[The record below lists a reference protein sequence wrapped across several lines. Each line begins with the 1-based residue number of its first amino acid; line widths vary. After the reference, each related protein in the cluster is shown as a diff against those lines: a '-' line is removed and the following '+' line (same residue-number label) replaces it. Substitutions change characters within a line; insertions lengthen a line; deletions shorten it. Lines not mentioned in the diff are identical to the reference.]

1 MKQNNFA
8 YLFAVALAAGTVGMT
23 SCSSEAGDIADAG
36 VENKVTLSLSVA
48 DRVSG
53 RATADQVNLGST
65 MQEIKN
71 IAAVPMVGDVYQTP
85 IILGNFTP
93 ADQNKTTTK
102 VVALNS
108 NVNKFKVYGN
118 IENVSRE
125 GETGAVAA
133 FDESKIFKNFTI
145 SVPEVSA
152 ENKPNSETNTYYQP
166 HGLYYYAFAGEG
178 NNKIQTGSSSTDLKE
193 VDAGTAIGKDTK
205 YIKLSNVHYA
215 VGVLATAVFNASEE
229 NVIISNGQTEANA
242 VVSDENV
249 KFKGIIINKQS
260 KTLNQDF
267 VQSGTELV
275 SIYDASL
282 NTASGEQEPK
292 QGFDG
297 TKFQPKNESQ
307 KFTNIS
313 QSANN
318 QDKANIYTIV
328 AATGSSSNK
337 QITEEDDI
345 KAVIGEIIT
354 GNLEFELQ
362 QGYKLK
368 LSNSTTIDATDAAK
382 KFYMAFRLQPERKEN
397 NPDGSYSYR
406 AVFMKDH
413 MTFFN
418 AKVKNWGLA
427 SETPIDITDATIG
440 VEVDLSWNEG
450 IVYDEEI

>member
-1 MKQNNFA
+1 MKQNKFA

-48 DRVSG
+48 DRVAG
-53 RATADQVNLGST
+53 RATADQVNLGT
-65 MQEIKN
+65 TFQAIKN
-71 IAAVPMVGDVYQTP
+71 IAVVPMIGKTYQTP
-85 IILGNFTP
+85 IILGDFTP
-93 ADQNKTTTK
+93 LENDKITEK
-102 VVALNS
+102 VAALNS

-118 IENVSRE
+118 IDKVDNNNS
-125 GETGAVAA
+125 A
-133 FDESKIFKNFTI
+133 FDESKVFENFTI
-145 SVPEVSA
+145 SVPTVAGED
-152 ENKPNSETNTYYQP
+152 NPKLDGTTFYQP
-166 HGLYYYAFAGEG
+166 HGLYYYAFAGDG
-178 NNKIQTGSSSTDLKE
+178 NNKIKTGASSTDLNDVE
-193 VDAGTAIGKDTK
+193 IGTAIGKDAK

-215 VGVLATAVFNASEE
+215 VGVLATAVFNASTE
-229 NVIISNGQTEANA
+229 NVIISNDGTEANA
-242 VVSDENV
+242 AVSDDNV

-260 KTLNQDF
+260 KTLDQDF

-328 AATGSSSNK
+328 AATGSSSK
-337 QITEEDDI
+337 TQIENEEDI

-362 QGYKLK
+362 QGKKLK
-368 LSNSTTIDATDAAK
+368 LDNGNTIDATTAPK
-382 KFYMAFRLQPERKEN
+382 KFYMAFRLQPEIKEN

-427 SETPIDITDATIG
+427 SETPIEVTDATIG